1 MAEIASPAYVEANL
15 PLLDRPY
22 RTLLGGGDVLSPG
35 LKPGAMMWTVPG
47 TFRLASLELS
57 ALTML
62 CPHLSR
68 VSNPWKGFSMIN
80 EQ

>member
-35 LKPGAMMWTVPG
+35 LKPGAMMWTFPAV
-47 TFRLASLELS
+47 TFRLASLPMTVLLS
-57 ALTML
+57 LL
-62 CPHLSR
+62 
-68 VSNPWKGFSMIN
+68 
-80 EQ
+80 E